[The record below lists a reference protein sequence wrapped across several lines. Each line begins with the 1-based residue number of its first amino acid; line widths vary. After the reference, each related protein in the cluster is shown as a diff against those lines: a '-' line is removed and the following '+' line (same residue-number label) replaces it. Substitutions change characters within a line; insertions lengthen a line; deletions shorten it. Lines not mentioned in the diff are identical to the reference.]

1 MKVIITGGTG
11 LIGRALAHSLIKD
24 GHQVVVLTRNPKKK
38 VDGLPGV
45 RLVKW
50 NGKSGDGWYKEL
62 ERADAIVNM
71 AGESI
76 APQAGRWNAER
87 KKRIKQSRIDASKA
101 VVDAI
106 SRVSEKPDV
115 LIQGSAVG
123 FYGTHDD
130 QLITEVAPAG
140 NDFLAEVVKE
150 WEMASQ
156 PVEAMGVR
164 RVLARTGVVLA
175 AEGGSLPVLTLPFK
189 LFVGGP
195 VGSGRQYMPWIH
207 LEDQVNALRFLIE
220 NNEIDGPV
228 NLTAPNPVTNK
239 EFGQVM
245 GQVLGRPSFFPTP
258 GFMIQLLL
266 GEASTLALDGQR
278 AVPHALQ
285 KAGYNFKYTDL
296 KSALSDLL
304 K

>member
-11 LIGRALAHSLIKD
+11 LIGSALAHSLIKD

-38 VDGLPGV
+38 VDRLPGV

-50 NGKSGDGWYKEL
+50 DAKSGDGWYKEV

-87 KKRIKQSRIDASKA
+87 KRRIKQSRIDATNA
-101 VVDAI
+101 VVNAI

-123 FYGTHDD
+123 FYGTHND
-130 QLITEVAPAG
+130 QLITEEAPAG

-164 RVLARTGVVLA
+164 RVLARTGIVLA
-175 AEGGSLPVLTLPFK
+175 AEGGSLPTLALPFK

-207 LEDQVNALRFLIE
+207 LDDQINALRFLIE
-220 NNEIDGPV
+220 NNQIHGPV

-239 EFGQVM
+239 EFSQTM
-245 GQVLGRPSFFPTP
+245 GQVLSRPSFFPTP

-278 AVPHALQ
+278 AVPHVLQ
-285 KAGYNFKYTDL
+285 KASYNFKFMDL